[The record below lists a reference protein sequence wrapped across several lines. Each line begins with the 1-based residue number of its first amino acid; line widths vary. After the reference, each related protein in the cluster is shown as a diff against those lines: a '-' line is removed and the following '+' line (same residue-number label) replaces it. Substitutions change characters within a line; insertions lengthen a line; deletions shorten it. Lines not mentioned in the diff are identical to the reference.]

1 MKDVIVIGERMM
13 ERGWKGERAYIGH
26 AGTVL
31 LGTRRI
37 VLCTN
42 MNIDIMKS
50 HVTHAQRRSDSDTVL
65 SRNRAAWRP

>member
-37 VLCTN
+37 VPCTN
-42 MNIDIMKS
+42 MNIDILKS
-50 HVTHAQRRSDSDTVL
+50 HVMHAEGDQVQVRF
-65 SRNRAAWRP
+65 